1 MPSRPLIIA
10 HRGSSSIAPENTMA
24 AFKRAVDCGADG
36 IEFDVR
42 LSRDG
47 VPVVIHDADLR
58 RVGARVDQV
67 SSLTATELGQCDV
80 GSWFNRR
87 FPALANHD
95 FAAEGVPTLDKF
107 LTFAR
112 GVAGIFYLELK
123 PSIGQESMLA
133 FEVAKL
139 IKTHQLESRIVA
151 LSFDLTI
158 VKALKELNS
167 SIRTAALFQPQFLR
181 PGSPLRKGAMIRTAL
196 ACNADE
202 IAVHRLLLTPGM
214 ARRAVSAGLKVVV
227 WTVDDPAWFITG
239 SRLGVD
245 AIITNQP
252 EEMILSRKAVLA
264 SL

>member
-1 MPSRPLIIA
+1 M
-10 HRGSSSIAPENTMA
+10 T
-24 AFKRAVDCGADG
+24 AFKRAMESGADG

-58 RVGARVDQV
+58 RVGSRADLV
-67 SSLTATELGQCDV
+67 SSLTAAELGQCDI

-87 FPALANHD
+87 FPALANED
-95 FAAEGVPTLDKF
+95 FAAERVPTLDEF
-107 LTFAR
+107 LQFAR
-112 GVAGIFYLELK
+112 GVPGLFYLELK

-139 IKTHQLESRIVA
+139 IKTNELESRIVA

-181 PGSPLRKGAMIRTAL
+181 AGSPLRKAAMIRAAL
-196 ACNADE
+196 ACSADE
-202 IAVHRLLLTPGM
+202 IALHRLLLTPGM
-214 ARRAVSAGLKVVV
+214 ARRAANAGLKVVV
-227 WTVDDPAWFITG
+227 WTVDDPPWLNTG

-245 AIITNQP
+245 AIITNRP
-252 EEMILSRKAVLA
+252 EEMILRRKAVLA
-264 SL
+264 SS